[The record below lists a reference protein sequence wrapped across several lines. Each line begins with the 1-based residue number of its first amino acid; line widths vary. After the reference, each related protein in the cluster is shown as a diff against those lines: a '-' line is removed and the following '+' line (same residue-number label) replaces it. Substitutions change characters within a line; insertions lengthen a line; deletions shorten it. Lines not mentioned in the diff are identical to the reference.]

1 MKRKI
6 FGVAMLAS
14 ALLSCEKKETSMP
27 ESVKEK
33 TSMEIMFVSEET
45 KSPGVGGN
53 EEKAVSS
60 YQVLV
65 YDMSSR
71 MLEAYATPDPTALSV
86 NIQCTTGPKEVVVL
100 ANAPDVSGIVSFDAF
115 MKTRSRLADNALGNL
130 VMEGHASPDLTAAG
144 GTVNV
149 DIRRIVSKVVLDA
162 VNVNFELD
170 AYNHMDFILKKVYLT
185 NVAGDKSYL
194 SETADPSLWYNQIV
208 RTQSSEVDALVYDE
222 ISDVNLK
229 ESKTY
234 TVKHHF
240 YCYPNPYEDDTFA
253 ADHWSPRPT
262 RLVLETVLGGVPYYY
277 PVSLPPLMQNTRYHV
292 TLNIIRPGATSPE
305 QDMEKYAATFKISIE
320 EWKGPENVTETI

>member
-6 FGVAMLAS
+6 ICVAMVAS
-14 ALLSCEKKETSMP
+14 VLLSCEKKEDGMP
-27 ESVKEK
+27 EPVKEK
-33 TSMEIMFVSEET
+33 TSLEIMLVSEET
-45 KSPGVGGN
+45 KASGAGGN
-53 EEKAVSS
+53 EEKGVSD

-71 MLEAYATPDPTALSV
+71 MLEAYATPDPAAVSV
-86 NIQCTTGPKEVVVL
+86 NVQCTTGPKEVVVL

-115 MKTRSRLADNALGNL
+115 LKTRSRLADNSLGSL

-149 DIRRIVSKVVLDA
+149 DIRRIVSKIVLDA
-162 VNVNFELD
+162 VNVNFEAD
-170 AYNHMDFILKKVYLT
+170 AYNNMDFILRKVYLT
-185 NVAGDKSYL
+185 NIAGDKSYL
-194 SETADPSLWYNQIV
+194 SEAADPLSWYNQIV
-208 RTQSSEVDALVYDE
+208 RTQTPEVDALVCDE
-222 ISDVNLK
+222 ISGVNLK

-240 YCYPNPYEDDTFA
+240 YCYPNPYVDDTFA

-262 RLVLETVLGGVPYYY
+262 RLVLEAVLGGVQYYY
-277 PVSLPPLMQNTRYHV
+277 PVSLPELKQNTRYHV

-305 QDMEKYAATFKISIE
+305 QDMDKYAATFKINIE